1 MIMSEV
7 YNDKLKRGFKE
18 ALKKRWKY

>member
-1 MIMSEV
+1 MIISGV

-18 ALKKRWKY
+18 ALKKRWRY

>member
-1 MIMSEV
+1 MVVSGA

-18 ALKKRWKY
+18 SKRELWTY